1 MSADR
6 GRRSIKGRALRYV
19 VVAVFAAA
27 ATKASSHPTPRKA
40 AKKAVELGRAWST
53 QQLNKALRAPVIKS
67 QGERWR
73 AMHPDS

>member
-6 GRRSIKGRALRYV
+6 GRRSITARAVKYLF
-19 VVAVFAAA
+19 VAALAAA

-40 AKKAVELGRAWST
+40 AKKAVELGRAWSN

>member
-1 MSADR
+1 MSR
-6 GRRSIKGRALRYV
+6 GRKSFKGRAVRYLF
-19 VVAVFAAA
+19 VAVFAAA

-53 QQLNKALRAPVIKS
+53 LQLNKALQAPVIKS

>member
-6 GRRSIKGRALRYV
+6 GRRSVTGRAVKYLF
-19 VVAVFAAA
+19 VAVVAAA

-40 AKKAVELGRAWST
+40 AKKAVELGRAWSNK
-53 QQLNKALRAPVIKS
+53 QLNKALQAPAIKS

-73 AMHPDS
+73 AMHPDA

>member
-6 GRRSIKGRALRYV
+6 GRTSGKSHAVRYLF
-19 VVAVFAAA
+19 VAVVAAA

-40 AKKAVELGRAWST
+40 AKKALELGRAWSN
-53 QQLNKALRAPVIKS
+53 QQLNKALQAPVIKS

-73 AMHPDS
+73 AMHPDA

>member
-6 GRRSIKGRALRYV
+6 GRKSMTGRAVKYLF
-19 VVAVFAAA
+19 VAALAAA

-40 AKKAVELGRAWST
+40 AKKAIEVGRAWSNH
-53 QQLNKALRAPVIKS
+53 QLNKALQAPVIKS

-73 AMHPDS
+73 AMHPGA

>member
-6 GRRSIKGRALRYV
+6 GRKSFTGRAVRYLF
-19 VVAVFAAA
+19 VAALAAA

-40 AKKAVELGRAWST
+40 AKKVVELGRVWSNE
-53 QQLNKALRAPVIKS
+53 QLNRALQAPVIKS

-73 AMHPDS
+73 AMHPGT

>member
-6 GRRSIKGRALRYV
+6 GRRSVKGRAVRYL

-40 AKKAVELGRAWST
+40 AKKVVELGRAWST
-53 QQLNKALRAPVIKS
+53 HQLNKALQAPVIKS

>member
-6 GRRSIKGRALRYV
+6 GRRSLKGRAVGYLF
-19 VVAVFAAA
+19 VAVFAAA
-27 ATKASSHPTPRKA
+27 ATKASSHPGPRKA

-53 QQLNKALRAPVIKS
+53 QQLNKALQAPVIKS

-73 AMHPDS
+73 AMHPDA

>member
-6 GRRSIKGRALRYV
+6 GRTSAKSHAVRYLIVAL
-19 VVAVFAAA
+19 FAAA

-40 AKKAVELGRAWST
+40 AKKAVDLGRAWST
-53 QQLNKALRAPVIKS
+53 QQLNRALQAPVIKS

-73 AMHPDS
+73 AMHPDA

>member
-6 GRRSIKGRALRYV
+6 GRTGRKGRAVRYLF
-19 VVAVFAAA
+19 VAAFAAL

-53 QQLNKALRAPVIKS
+53 RQLNKALQAPVIKS

>member
-6 GRRSIKGRALRYV
+6 GRTSGKSHAVRYLF
-19 VVAVFAAA
+19 VAVVAAA

-40 AKKAVELGRAWST
+40 AKKAVELGRAWSR
-53 QQLNKALRAPVIKS
+53 QQLNKALQAPVIKS

-73 AMHPDS
+73 AMHPDA

>member
-6 GRRSIKGRALRYV
+6 GRRSLKGRAVRYLF
-19 VVAVFAAA
+19 VAVFAAV

-40 AKKAVELGRAWST
+40 AKKAVDLGRAWST
-53 QQLNKALRAPVIKS
+53 QQLNKALQAPVIKS

-73 AMHPDS
+73 AMHHDA

>member
-6 GRRSIKGRALRYV
+6 GRTSVKGRAVRYLF
-19 VVAVFAAA
+19 VAFVAAA

-40 AKKAVELGRAWST
+40 AKKAVELGRAWSNE
-53 QQLNKALRAPVIKS
+53 QLNRALQAPVIKS

-73 AMHPDS
+73 AMHPDA